1 MYTLEEIQALVHS
14 KASMYASKKRGDC
27 KPVNFSDGYVD
38 AIEYR
43 ERISVHSDEDFFPEQ
58 LYKNRSPNQTQ
69 KELDYVKANH
79 KAITYRVWDKFKSTI
94 NRIWNDKNWSII
106 SWGDVDSKYT
116 KEPPQNYFE
125 SEYPM
130 FGSLEMYFKDIVT
143 DIKEKDPNAVLVHY
157 PNEIPV
163 KFNDAGEPIFDDTK
177 LIEPVAH
184 IYGCDRVI
192 DFKEGKYCLIELPD
206 RVRVSIGKTDS
217 YDGLVYEFYDD
228 SAIYRAEQVGE
239 KKDYVFDVYIFWAH
253 VLGYL
258 PCKKLKARPKVK
270 DKCIVYKSHFAPACE
285 DLDLALLDAANLM
298 ISKNRHVFPKFWEYA
313 SKCEFSSE
321 HGSCDKGQIYNAEGK
336 TSTCPSCSGSGFAKS
351 LSPFDT
357 IQIPTPDRLNPNA
370 ITGQPAGY
378 IQPEIATPQMLVQEV
393 ERHTNNGLSIL
404 NLNKSN
410 SDVKGGDTALGK
422 QIDRE
427 EMFSFLISIS
437 AQVFDLFEFSL
448 KTIQKMRYG
457 VSAEPPIVSY
467 PKNFAIRNEEDLT
480 EEIAI
485 AKEKGLPDIIIRE
498 LIEEYMATR
507 FSAQENIKAVIDLV
521 FYTDRL
527 ATLSSLEIANK
538 KASGAVANWEDIL
551 HTSIYT
557 FIEQAFKDDEKFGEQ
572 DQPSQATVLI
582 QKAKDLSDEI
592 SGKKINADSVL
603 ANANAGG
610 GVSDEEAKAKANL
623 KGSVGGV
630 QGLIQIQTSVSQ
642 GVTDYEAAVTMLFEI
657 YGFNDDTARK
667 LLGNP
672 VDLVPTGKGV
682 ITE

>member
-1 MYTLEEIQALVHS
+1 MYTVEEIQALVHD
-14 KASMYASKKRGDC
+14 KASMYAGKKKNDT
-27 KPVNFSDGYVD
+27 KPINFSDGYVD

-43 ERISVHSDEDFFPEQ
+43 ERIAVHSDEDFFPEK
-58 LYKNRSPNQTQ
+58 LYTNRSPNQTQ

-94 NRIWNDKNWSII
+94 NRIWNDKNWSIT
-106 SWGDVDSKYT
+106 SWGDVDSKYNS
-116 KEPPQNYFE
+116 EPPQEYFE
-125 SEYPM
+125 QEYPM

-143 DIKEKDPNAVLVHY
+143 DIKEKDPNGVLVHY
-157 PNEIPV
+157 PYEIPV
-163 KFNDAGEPIFDDTK
+163 TYNEAGEAILDDAK

-192 DFKEGKYCLIELPD
+192 DFKESKYCLIELPEKITVTD
-206 RVRVSIGKTDS
+206 KTGNK

-228 SAIYRAEQVGE
+228 VAIYRIEQTGD
-239 KKDYVFDVYIFWAH
+239 KKDYDFEVY
-253 VLGYL
+253 VLWEHGLNYL

-270 DKCIVYKSHFAPACE
+270 DKCILYKSHFAPACE

-298 ISKNRHVFPKFWEYA
+298 IAKNRHVFPKFWEYA
-313 SKCEFSSE
+313 SKCEYDNGQE
-321 HGSCDKGQIYNAEGK
+321 KCDKGIIYGPEGK
-336 TSTCPSCSGSGFAKS
+336 QHNCPSCGGSGFAKS

-357 IQIPTPDRLNPNA
+357 IQIPVPDRLNPNA
-370 ITGQPAGY
+370 VTGQPAGY
-378 IQPEIATPQMLVQEV
+378 IQPEIATPELLVKEV

-410 SDVKGGDTALGK
+410 SDVKGSETALGK

-427 EMFSFLISIS
+427 EMFSFLLSIS
-437 AQVFDLFEFSL
+437 TQVFDLFDFSL

-457 VSAEPPIVSY
+457 VNAEPPTLAY

-480 EEIAI
+480 IEIAN

-498 LIEEYMATR
+498 LIEEYMVTR
-507 FSAQENIKAVIDLV
+507 FSAQESIKKIIDLV

-557 FIEQAFKDDEKFGEQ
+557 FIEQALKEDESFKDKEQGEQ
-572 DQPSQATVLI
+572 AEILI
-582 QKAKDLSDEI
+582 NMAKNLDSEM
-592 SGKKINADSVL
+592 SKKTLNTDKILAD
-603 ANANAGG
+603 AN
-610 GVSDEEAKAKANL
+610 VE
-623 KGSVGGV
+623 
-630 QGLIQIQTSVSQ
+630 
-642 GVTDYEAAVTMLFEI
+642 
-657 YGFNDDTARK
+657 
-667 LLGNP
+667 
-672 VDLVPTGKGV
+672 
-682 ITE
+682 